1 MYRESMRKTV
11 FCTALLMATC
21 LTACGNK
28 TSKADAGND
37 SAAVENQT
45 TADSANVDAGSAAE
59 MDEVD
64 EAANDDP
71 TNVEEWDVSVRT
83 IDLDS
88 APRYEVIIRDSKGK
102 TLTFGERNGF
112 DYPRDMLETFGNV
125 WQTDVN
131 FDGRTDVIICLGQEP
146 VSDQTFVRYDAWVYD
161 PDDNKFYCQ
170 GTFREICNP
179 EVDREGHRILG
190 HYIARDG
197 KTRVYSAHYWQKDGN
212 IVQEGET
219 WEVK

>member
-1 MYRESMRKTV
+1 MKKV
-11 FCTALLMATC
+11 LFCIAMMASVC
-21 LTACGNK
+21 LTSCANK
-28 TSKADAGND
+28 AKADASDAVD
-37 SAAVENQT
+37 STAAVSNT
-45 TADSANVDAGSAAE
+45 DSANVSAGSAAE
-59 MDEVD
+59 MGESD

-88 APRYEVIIRDSKGK
+88 DPRYEVIIRDSKGK

-131 FDGRTDVIICLGQEP
+131 FDGHTDVMICLGKEP
-146 VSDQTFVRYDAWVYD
+146 VSDQVFVRYDAWVYD
-161 PDDNKFYCQ
+161 SDDNKFYCQ
-170 GTFREICNP
+170 GTFRDICNP
-179 EVDREGHRILG
+179 EVDREGRRILS

-197 KTRVYSAHYWQKDGN
+197 KTRVYAAHYWQKDGN
-212 IVQEGET
+212 IAQEGET

>member
-1 MYRESMRKTV
+1 MRKLV
-11 FCTALLMATC
+11 FCIAIMATVC
-21 LTACGNK
+21 LASCANGKK
-28 TSKADAGND
+28 TQTDADNNAD
-37 SAAVENQT
+37 SAAAVSNI
-45 TADSANVDAGSAAE
+45 DSANVSAGSAAE
-59 MDEVD
+59 MGGDNESK
-64 EAANDDP
+64 DDP
-71 TNVEEWDVSVRT
+71 TNVEEWNVSVRT

-88 APRYEVIIRDSKGK
+88 DPRYEVIIRDSNGK

-112 DYPRDMLETFGNV
+112 DYPTDMLETFGNV

-131 FDGRTDVIICLGQEP
+131 FDGRTDVMICLGLMP
-146 VSDQTFVRYDAWVYD
+146 TSDQTFVKYDAWVYD

-179 EVDREGHRILG
+179 EVDREGRRILS

-197 KTRVYSAHYWQKDGN
+197 KTRVYSAFYWQKDGN
-212 IVQEGET
+212 IAQEGET

>member
-1 MYRESMRKTV
+1 MKKV
-11 FCTALLMATC
+11 LFCIAMMASVC
-21 LTACGNK
+21 LTSCANK
-28 TSKADAGND
+28 AKADASDAAD
-37 SAAVENQT
+37 STVAVSNT
-45 TADSANVDAGSAAE
+45 DSANVSAGSAAE
-59 MDEVD
+59 MGEDD

-88 APRYEVIIRDSKGK
+88 DPRYEVIIRDSKGK
-102 TLTFGERNGF
+102 TLTFGERQGF

-131 FDGRTDVIICLGQEP
+131 FDGHTDVMICLGKEP
-146 VSDQTFVRYDAWVYD
+146 VSDQVFVRYDAWVYD
-161 PDDNKFYCQ
+161 SDDNKFYCQ
-170 GTFREICNP
+170 GSFREICNP
-179 EVDREGHRILG
+179 EVDREGRRILS

-212 IVQEGET
+212 IAQEGET

>member
-1 MYRESMRKTV
+1 MKKV
-11 FCTALLMATC
+11 LFCIAMLASVC
-21 LTACGNK
+21 LTSCANK
-28 TSKADAGND
+28 TKADASDAAD
-37 SAAVENQT
+37 STVAVSNT
-45 TADSANVDAGSAAE
+45 DSANVSAGSAAE
-59 MDEVD
+59 MGEDD

-83 IDLDS
+83 IDLDND
-88 APRYEVIIRDSKGK
+88 PRYEVIIRDSKGK

-131 FDGRTDVIICLGQEP
+131 FDGHTDVMICLGKEP
-146 VSDQTFVRYDAWVYD
+146 VSDQVFVRYDAWVYD

-170 GTFREICNP
+170 GTFRDICNP
-179 EVDREGHRILG
+179 EVDREGRRILS

-197 KTRVYSAHYWQKDGN
+197 KTRVYAAHYWQKDGN
-212 IVQEGET
+212 IAQEGET

>member
-1 MYRESMRKTV
+1 MRKLV
-11 FCTALLMATC
+11 FCIAIMTTVC
-21 LTACGNK
+21 LASCANGKK
-28 TSKADAGND
+28 TQTDADN
-37 SAAVENQT
+37 
-45 TADSANVDAGSAAE
+45 TADSAAAISNIDSANVSAGSAAE
-59 MDEVD
+59 MGEGN
-64 EAANDDP
+64 ESKDDP

-88 APRYEVIIRDSKGK
+88 DPRYEVIIRDSKGK

-131 FDGRTDVIICLGQEP
+131 FDGRTDVMICLGLMP
-146 VSDQTFVRYDAWVYD
+146 TSDQTFVKYDAWIYD
-161 PDDNKFYCQ
+161 PDDNNFYCQ
-170 GTFREICNP
+170 DSFREICNP
-179 EVDREGHRILG
+179 EVDREGRRILS

-197 KTRVYSAHYWQKDGN
+197 KTRVYSAFYWQKDGN
-212 IVQEGET
+212 IAQEGET

>member
-1 MYRESMRKTV
+1 MRKLV
-11 FCTALLMATC
+11 FCITMMATVYLASC
-21 LTACGNK
+21 ANGKK
-28 TSKADAGND
+28 TQTDAENTTD
-37 SAAVENQT
+37 SAAAVNNN
-45 TADSANVDAGSAAE
+45 DSANVGAGSSAE
-59 MDEVD
+59 MGEDNELK
-64 EAANDDP
+64 DDP

-88 APRYEVIIRDSKGK
+88 DPRYEVIIRDSKGK
-102 TLTFGERNGF
+102 TLTFGERKGF
-112 DYPRDMLETFGNV
+112 DYPTDMLETFGNV

-131 FDGRTDVIICLGQEP
+131 FDGRTDVMICLGLMP
-146 VSDQTFVRYDAWVYD
+146 TSDQAFVKYDAWIYD

-170 GTFREICNP
+170 DSFREICNP
-179 EVDREGHRILG
+179 EVDRKGHRILS

-212 IVQEGET
+212 IAQEGET

>member
-1 MYRESMRKTV
+1 MKKV
-11 FCTALLMATC
+11 LFCIAMMASVC
-21 LTACGNK
+21 LTSCANK
-28 TSKADAGND
+28 AKADASDAAD
-37 SAAVENQT
+37 STVAVSNT
-45 TADSANVDAGSAAE
+45 DSANVSAGSAAE
-59 MDEVD
+59 MGEDD

-88 APRYEVIIRDSKGK
+88 NPRYEVIIRDSKGK
-102 TLTFGERNGF
+102 TLTFGERQGF

-131 FDGRTDVIICLGQEP
+131 FDGHTDVMICLGKEP
-146 VSDQTFVRYDAWVYD
+146 VSDQVFVRYDAWVYD

-170 GTFREICNP
+170 GTFRDICNP
-179 EVDREGHRILG
+179 EVDREGRRILS

-197 KTRVYSAHYWQKDGN
+197 KTRVYAAHYWQKDGN
-212 IVQEGET
+212 IAQEGET

>member
-1 MYRESMRKTV
+1 MKKV
-11 FCTALLMATC
+11 LFCIAMMASVC
-21 LTACGNK
+21 LTSCANK
-28 TSKADAGND
+28 AKADASDAAD
-37 SAAVENQT
+37 STVAVSNT
-45 TADSANVDAGSAAE
+45 DSANVSAGSAAAMGE
-59 MDEVD
+59 DD

-88 APRYEVIIRDSKGK
+88 DPRYEVIIRDSKGK

-131 FDGRTDVIICLGQEP
+131 FDGHTDVMICLGKEP
-146 VSDQTFVRYDAWVYD
+146 VSDQVFVRYDAWVYD

-179 EVDREGHRILG
+179 EVDREGRRILS

-212 IVQEGET
+212 IAQEGET

>member
-1 MYRESMRKTV
+1 MKKV
-11 FCTALLMATC
+11 LFCIAMMASVC
-21 LTACGNK
+21 LTSCANK
-28 TSKADAGND
+28 AKADASDAAD
-37 SAAVENQT
+37 STVAVSNT
-45 TADSANVDAGSAAE
+45 DSANVSAGSAAE
-59 MDEVD
+59 MGEDD

-88 APRYEVIIRDSKGK
+88 NPRYEVIIRDSKGK

-131 FDGRTDVIICLGQEP
+131 FDGHTDVMICLGKEP
-146 VSDQTFVRYDAWVYD
+146 VSDQVFVRYDAWVYD

-170 GTFREICNP
+170 GTFRDICNP
-179 EVDREGHRILG
+179 EVDREGRRILS

-197 KTRVYSAHYWQKDGN
+197 KTRVYAAHYWQKDGN
-212 IVQEGET
+212 IAQEGET

>member
-1 MYRESMRKTV
+1 MRKLV
-11 FCTALLMATC
+11 FCIAMMATVC
-21 LTACGNK
+21 LASCANGKK
-28 TSKADAGND
+28 TQTDA
-37 SAAVENQT
+37 EN
-45 TADSANVDAGSAAE
+45 TADSAAAVSKTDSANVSDDSAAE
-59 MDEVD
+59 TGEDNELK
-64 EAANDDP
+64 DDP

-88 APRYEVIIRDSKGK
+88 DPRYEVIIRDSKGK
-102 TLTFGERNGF
+102 TLTFGERKGF
-112 DYPRDMLETFGNV
+112 DYPTDMLETFGNV

-131 FDGRTDVIICLGQEP
+131 FDGRTDVMICLGLMP
-146 VSDQTFVRYDAWVYD
+146 TSDQTFVKYDAWIYD

-170 GTFREICNP
+170 DSFREICNP
-179 EVDREGHRILG
+179 EVDREGHRILS

-212 IVQEGET
+212 ITQEGKT

>member
-1 MYRESMRKTV
+1 MKKV
-11 FCTALLMATC
+11 LFCIAMMASVC
-21 LTACGNK
+21 LTSCANK
-28 TSKADAGND
+28 AKADASDAAD
-37 SAAVENQT
+37 STVAVSNT
-45 TADSANVDAGSAAE
+45 DSANVSAGSAAE
-59 MDEVD
+59 RGESD

-88 APRYEVIIRDSKGK
+88 DPRYEVIIRDSKGK

-131 FDGRTDVIICLGQEP
+131 FDGHTDVMICLGKEP
-146 VSDQTFVRYDAWVYD
+146 VSDQVFVRYDAWVYD

-170 GTFREICNP
+170 GTFRDICNP
-179 EVDREGHRILG
+179 EVDREGRRILS

-197 KTRVYSAHYWQKDGN
+197 KTRVYAAHYWQKDGN
-212 IVQEGET
+212 IAQEGET

>member
-1 MYRESMRKTV
+1 MKKV
-11 FCTALLMATC
+11 LFCIAMMASVC
-21 LTACGNK
+21 LTSCANK
-28 TSKADAGND
+28 AKADASDAAD
-37 SAAVENQT
+37 STVAVSNT
-45 TADSANVDAGSAAE
+45 DSANVSAGSAAAMGE
-59 MDEVD
+59 DD

-88 APRYEVIIRDSKGK
+88 DPRYEVIIRDSKGK

-131 FDGRTDVIICLGQEP
+131 FDGHTDVMICLGKEP
-146 VSDQTFVRYDAWVYD
+146 VSDQVFVRYDAWVYD

-170 GTFREICNP
+170 GTFRDICNP
-179 EVDREGHRILG
+179 EVDREGRRILS

-197 KTRVYSAHYWQKDGN
+197 KTRVYAAHYWQKDGN
-212 IVQEGET
+212 IAQEGET

>member
-1 MYRESMRKTV
+1 MKKV
-11 FCTALLMATC
+11 LFCIAMMASVC
-21 LTACGNK
+21 LTSCANK
-28 TSKADAGND
+28 AKADASDAAD
-37 SAAVENQT
+37 STVAVSNT
-45 TADSANVDAGSAAE
+45 DSANVSDGSAAE
-59 MDEVD
+59 MGEDD

-88 APRYEVIIRDSKGK
+88 NPRYEVIIRDSKGK
-102 TLTFGERNGF
+102 TLTFGERQGF

-131 FDGRTDVIICLGQEP
+131 FDGHTDVMICLGKEP
-146 VSDQTFVRYDAWVYD
+146 VSDQVFVRYDAWVYD

-170 GTFREICNP
+170 GTFRDICNP
-179 EVDREGHRILG
+179 EVDREGRRILS

-197 KTRVYSAHYWQKDGN
+197 KTRVYAAHYWQKDGN
-212 IVQEGET
+212 IAQEGET

>member
-1 MYRESMRKTV
+1 MKKV
-11 FCTALLMATC
+11 LFCIAMMASVC
-21 LTACGNK
+21 LTSCANK
-28 TSKADAGND
+28 AKADASDAAD
-37 SAAVENQT
+37 STVAVSNT
-45 TADSANVDAGSAAE
+45 DSANVSAGGAAE
-59 MDEVD
+59 MGESD

-88 APRYEVIIRDSKGK
+88 DPRYEVIIRDSKGK

-131 FDGRTDVIICLGQEP
+131 FDGHTDVMICLGKEP
-146 VSDQTFVRYDAWVYD
+146 VSDQVFVRYDAWVYD

-170 GTFREICNP
+170 GTFRDICNP
-179 EVDREGHRILG
+179 EVDREGRRILS

-197 KTRVYSAHYWQKDGN
+197 KTRVYAAHYWQKDGN
-212 IVQEGET
+212 IAQEGET

>member
-1 MYRESMRKTV
+1 MKKV
-11 FCTALLMATC
+11 LFCIAMMASVC
-21 LTACGNK
+21 LTSCANK
-28 TSKADAGND
+28 AKADASDAAD
-37 SAAVENQT
+37 STVAVSNT
-45 TADSANVDAGSAAE
+45 DSANVSAGSAAE
-59 MDEVD
+59 MGKDD

-88 APRYEVIIRDSKGK
+88 NPRYEVIIRDSKGK
-102 TLTFGERNGF
+102 TLTFGERQGF

-131 FDGRTDVIICLGQEP
+131 FDGHTDVMICLGKEP
-146 VSDQTFVRYDAWVYD
+146 VSDQVFVRYDAWVYD

-170 GTFREICNP
+170 GTFRDICNP
-179 EVDREGHRILG
+179 EVDREGRRILS

-197 KTRVYSAHYWQKDGN
+197 KTRVYAAHYWQKDGN
-212 IVQEGET
+212 IAQEGET

>member
-1 MYRESMRKTV
+1 MRKLV
-11 FCTALLMATC
+11 FCIAIMATVC
-21 LTACGNK
+21 LASCANGKK
-28 TSKADAGND
+28 TQTDADNNAD
-37 SAAVENQT
+37 SAAAVSNI
-45 TADSANVDAGSAAE
+45 DSANVSAGSAAE
-59 MDEVD
+59 MGGDNESK
-64 EAANDDP
+64 DDP

-88 APRYEVIIRDSKGK
+88 DPRYEVIIRDSNGK

-112 DYPRDMLETFGNV
+112 DYPTDMLETFGNV
-125 WQTDVN
+125 WQTDVT
-131 FDGRTDVIICLGQEP
+131 FDGRTDVMICLGLMP
-146 VSDQTFVRYDAWVYD
+146 TSDQAFVKYDAWIYD

-179 EVDREGHRILG
+179 EVDREGRRILS

-197 KTRVYSAHYWQKDGN
+197 KTRVYSAFYWQKDGN
-212 IVQEGET
+212 IAQEGET

>member
-1 MYRESMRKTV
+1 MRKLV
-11 FCTALLMATC
+11 FCIAMMATVC
-21 LTACGNK
+21 LASCANGKK
-28 TSKADAGND
+28 TQTDA
-37 SAAVENQT
+37 EN
-45 TADSANVDAGSAAE
+45 TADSAAAVSKTDSANVSDGSAVE
-59 MDEVD
+59 TGED
-64 EAANDDP
+64 NKLKDDP

-88 APRYEVIIRDSKGK
+88 DPRYEVIIRDSKGK
-102 TLTFGERNGF
+102 TLTFGERKGF
-112 DYPRDMLETFGNV
+112 DYPTDMLETFGNV

-131 FDGRTDVIICLGQEP
+131 FDGRTDVMICLGLMP
-146 VSDQTFVRYDAWVYD
+146 TSDQAFVKYDAWIYD

-170 GTFREICNP
+170 DSFREICNP
-179 EVDREGHRILG
+179 EVDREGHRILS

-212 IVQEGET
+212 IAQEGKT

>member
-1 MYRESMRKTV
+1 MKKV
-11 FCTALLMATC
+11 LFCIAMMASVC
-21 LTACGNK
+21 LTSCANK
-28 TSKADAGND
+28 VKADASDAVD
-37 SAAVENQT
+37 STAAVSNT
-45 TADSANVDAGSAAE
+45 DSANVSAGGAAE
-59 MDEVD
+59 MGESD

-88 APRYEVIIRDSKGK
+88 NPRYEVIIRDSKGK
-102 TLTFGERNGF
+102 TLTFGERQGF
-112 DYPRDMLETFGNV
+112 DYQRDMLATFGNV

-131 FDGRTDVIICLGQEP
+131 FDGHTDVMICLGKEP
-146 VSDQTFVRYDAWVYD
+146 VSDQVFVRYDAWVYD

-170 GTFREICNP
+170 GTFRDICNP
-179 EVDREGHRILG
+179 EVDREGRRILS

-197 KTRVYSAHYWQKDGN
+197 KTRVYAAHYWQKDGN
-212 IVQEGET
+212 IAQEGET

>member
-1 MYRESMRKTV
+1 MKKV
-11 FCTALLMATC
+11 LFCIAMMASVC
-21 LTACGNK
+21 LTSCANK
-28 TSKADAGND
+28 AKADASDAAD
-37 SAAVENQT
+37 STVAVSNT
-45 TADSANVDAGSAAE
+45 DSANVSAGSAAE
-59 MDEVD
+59 MGEDD

-88 APRYEVIIRDSKGK
+88 NPRYEVIIRDSKGK
-102 TLTFGERNGF
+102 TLTFGERQGF

-131 FDGRTDVIICLGQEP
+131 FDGHTDVMICLGKEP
-146 VSDQTFVRYDAWVYD
+146 VSDQVFVRYDAWVYD
-161 PDDNKFYCQ
+161 PDDNKFYSQ
-170 GTFREICNP
+170 GTFRDICNP
-179 EVDREGHRILG
+179 EVDREGRRILS

-197 KTRVYSAHYWQKDGN
+197 KTRVYAAHYWQKDGN
-212 IVQEGET
+212 IAQEGET

>member
-1 MYRESMRKTV
+1 MKKV
-11 FCTALLMATC
+11 LFCIAMMASVC
-21 LTACGNK
+21 LTSCANK
-28 TSKADAGND
+28 AKADASDAAD
-37 SAAVENQT
+37 STVAVSNT
-45 TADSANVDAGSAAE
+45 DSANVSAGSAAE
-59 MDEVD
+59 MGEDD

-88 APRYEVIIRDSKGK
+88 DPRYEVIIRDSKGK
-102 TLTFGERNGF
+102 TLTFGERQGF

-131 FDGRTDVIICLGQEP
+131 FDGHTDVMICLGKEP
-146 VSDQTFVRYDAWVYD
+146 VSDQVFVRYDAWVYD
-161 PDDNKFYCQ
+161 PDDNKFYSQ
-170 GTFREICNP
+170 GTFRDICNP
-179 EVDREGHRILG
+179 EVDREGRRILS

-197 KTRVYSAHYWQKDGN
+197 KTRVYAAHYWQKDGN
-212 IVQEGET
+212 IAQEGET

>member
-1 MYRESMRKTV
+1 MRKLV
-11 FCTALLMATC
+11 FCIAIMATVC
-21 LTACGNK
+21 LASCANGKK
-28 TSKADAGND
+28 TQTDADNNAD
-37 SAAVENQT
+37 SAAAVSNI
-45 TADSANVDAGSAAE
+45 DSANVSAGSAAE
-59 MDEVD
+59 MGGDNESK
-64 EAANDDP
+64 DDP

-88 APRYEVIIRDSKGK
+88 APRYEVIIRDSNGK

-112 DYPRDMLETFGNV
+112 DYPTDMLETFGNV

-131 FDGRTDVIICLGQEP
+131 FDGRTDVMICLGLMP
-146 VSDQTFVRYDAWVYD
+146 TSDQTFVKYDAWVYD

-179 EVDREGHRILG
+179 EVDREGRRILS

-197 KTRVYSAHYWQKDGN
+197 KTRVYSAFYWQKDGN
-212 IVQEGET
+212 IAQEGET

>member
-1 MYRESMRKTV
+1 MKKV
-11 FCTALLMATC
+11 LFCIAMMASVC
-21 LTACGNK
+21 LTSCANK
-28 TSKADAGND
+28 AKADASDAAD
-37 SAAVENQT
+37 STVAVSNT
-45 TADSANVDAGSAAE
+45 DSANVSAGSAAE
-59 MDEVD
+59 MGEDD
-64 EAANDDP
+64 EATNDDP

-88 APRYEVIIRDSKGK
+88 NPRYEVIIRDSKGK
-102 TLTFGERNGF
+102 TLTFGERQGF

-131 FDGRTDVIICLGQEP
+131 FDGHTDVMICLGKEP
-146 VSDQTFVRYDAWVYD
+146 VSDQVFVRYDAWVYD
-161 PDDNKFYCQ
+161 SDDNKFYCQ
-170 GTFREICNP
+170 GSFREICNP
-179 EVDREGHRILG
+179 EVDREGRRILS

-212 IVQEGET
+212 IAQEGET

>member
-1 MYRESMRKTV
+1 MKKV
-11 FCTALLMATC
+11 LFCIAMMASVC
-21 LTACGNK
+21 LTSCANK
-28 TSKADAGND
+28 AKADASDAAD
-37 SAAVENQT
+37 STVAVSNT
-45 TADSANVDAGSAAE
+45 DSANVSAGSAAE
-59 MDEVD
+59 MGEDD

-88 APRYEVIIRDSKGK
+88 DPRYEVIIRDSKGK

-131 FDGRTDVIICLGQEP
+131 FDGHTDVMICLGKEP
-146 VSDQTFVRYDAWVYD
+146 VSDQVFVRYDAWVYD

-170 GTFREICNP
+170 GTFRDICNP
-179 EVDREGHRILG
+179 EVDREGRRILS

-197 KTRVYSAHYWQKDGN
+197 KTRVYAAHYWQKDGN
-212 IVQEGET
+212 IAQEGET

>member
-1 MYRESMRKTV
+1 MKKV
-11 FCTALLMATC
+11 LFCIAMMASVC
-21 LTACGNK
+21 LTSCANK
-28 TSKADAGND
+28 AKADASDAAD
-37 SAAVENQT
+37 STVAVSNT
-45 TADSANVDAGSAAE
+45 DSANVSAGSAAE
-59 MDEVD
+59 MGEDD

-88 APRYEVIIRDSKGK
+88 NPRYEVIIRDSKGK
-102 TLTFGERNGF
+102 TLTFGERQGF

-131 FDGRTDVIICLGQEP
+131 FDGHTDVMICLGKEP
-146 VSDQTFVRYDAWVYD
+146 VSDQVFVRYDAWVYD
-161 PDDNKFYCQ
+161 SDDNKFYCQ
-170 GTFREICNP
+170 GTFRDICNP
-179 EVDREGHRILG
+179 EVDREGRRILS

-197 KTRVYSAHYWQKDGN
+197 KTRVYAAHYWQKDGN
-212 IVQEGET
+212 IAQEGET

>member
-1 MYRESMRKTV
+1 MKKV
-11 FCTALLMATC
+11 LFCIAMMASVC
-21 LTACGNK
+21 LTSCANK
-28 TSKADAGND
+28 AKADASDAAD
-37 SAAVENQT
+37 STVAVSNT
-45 TADSANVDAGSAAE
+45 DSANVSAGSAAE
-59 MDEVD
+59 MGEDD

-88 APRYEVIIRDSKGK
+88 DPRYEVIIRDSKGK
-102 TLTFGERNGF
+102 TLTFGERQGF

-131 FDGRTDVIICLGQEP
+131 FDGHTDVMICLGKEP
-146 VSDQTFVRYDAWVYD
+146 VSDQVFVRYDAWVYD

-170 GTFREICNP
+170 GTFRDICNP
-179 EVDREGHRILG
+179 EVDREGRRILS

-197 KTRVYSAHYWQKDGN
+197 KTRVYAAHYWQKDGN
-212 IVQEGET
+212 IAQEGET

>member
-1 MYRESMRKTV
+1 MRKLV
-11 FCTALLMATC
+11 FCIAIMATVC
-21 LTACGNK
+21 LASCANGKK
-28 TSKADAGND
+28 TQTDADNNAD
-37 SAAVENQT
+37 SAAAVSNI
-45 TADSANVDAGSAAE
+45 DSANVSAGSAAE
-59 MDEVD
+59 MGGDNESK
-64 EAANDDP
+64 DDP

-88 APRYEVIIRDSKGK
+88 DPRYEVIIRDSNGK

-112 DYPRDMLETFGNV
+112 DYPTDMLETFGNV

-131 FDGRTDVIICLGQEP
+131 FDGRTDVMICLGLMP
-146 VSDQTFVRYDAWVYD
+146 TSDQTFVKYDAWVYD

-179 EVDREGHRILG
+179 EVDREGRRILS

-197 KTRVYSAHYWQKDGN
+197 KTRVYSAFYWQKDGN
-212 IVQEGET
+212 IAQEGET

>member
-1 MYRESMRKTV
+1 MKKV
-11 FCTALLMATC
+11 LFCIAIMATVC
-21 LTACGNK
+21 LASCANGKK
-28 TSKADAGND
+28 TQADADN
-37 SAAVENQT
+37 
-45 TADSANVDAGSAAE
+45 TADSATAMSKTDSANVGAGSATEMGENDESAE
-59 MDEVD
+59 Q
-64 EAANDDP
+64 DDP

-88 APRYEVIIRDSKGK
+88 DPRYEVIIRDSKGK

-131 FDGRTDVIICLGQEP
+131 FDGHTDVMICLGLMP
-146 VSDQTFVRYDAWVYD
+146 TSDQTFVKYDAWVYD

-170 GTFREICNP
+170 SSFREICNP
-179 EVDREGHRILG
+179 EVDREGRRILS

-212 IVQEGET
+212 ITQEGET
-219 WEVK
+219 WVVK

>member
-1 MYRESMRKTV
+1 MKKV
-11 FCTALLMATC
+11 LFCIAMMASVC
-21 LTACGNK
+21 LTSCANK
-28 TSKADAGND
+28 AKADASDAAD
-37 SAAVENQT
+37 STAAVSNT
-45 TADSANVDAGSAAE
+45 DSANVSAGGAAE
-59 MDEVD
+59 MGESD

-71 TNVEEWDVSVRT
+71 TNVEEWDVSVRS

-88 APRYEVIIRDSKGK
+88 NPRYEVIIRDSKGK
-102 TLTFGERNGF
+102 TLTFGERQGF

-131 FDGRTDVIICLGQEP
+131 FDGHTDVMICLGKEP
-146 VSDQTFVRYDAWVYD
+146 VSDQVFVRYDAWVYD

-170 GTFREICNP
+170 GTFRDICNP
-179 EVDREGHRILG
+179 EVDREGRRILS

-212 IVQEGET
+212 IAQEGET

>member
-1 MYRESMRKTV
+1 MRKLV
-11 FCTALLMATC
+11 FCIAIMTTVC
-21 LTACGNK
+21 LASCANGKK
-28 TSKADAGND
+28 TQTDADN
-37 SAAVENQT
+37 
-45 TADSANVDAGSAAE
+45 TADSAAAVSNIDSANVSAGSAAE
-59 MDEVD
+59 MGEGN
-64 EAANDDP
+64 ESKDDP

-88 APRYEVIIRDSKGK
+88 DPRYEVIIRDGNGK

-112 DYPRDMLETFGNV
+112 DYPTDMLETFGNV

-131 FDGRTDVIICLGQEP
+131 FDGRTDVMICLGLMP
-146 VSDQTFVRYDAWVYD
+146 TSDQTFVKYDAWVYD

-179 EVDREGHRILG
+179 EVDREERRILS

-197 KTRVYSAHYWQKDGN
+197 KTRVYSAFYWQKDGN
-212 IVQEGET
+212 IAQEGET

>member
-1 MYRESMRKTV
+1 MKKV
-11 FCTALLMATC
+11 LFCIAMMASVC
-21 LTACGNK
+21 LTSCANK
-28 TSKADAGND
+28 AKADASDAAD
-37 SAAVENQT
+37 STVAVSNT
-45 TADSANVDAGSAAE
+45 GSANVSAGGAAE
-59 MDEVD
+59 MGESD

-88 APRYEVIIRDSKGK
+88 DPRYEVIIRDSKGK

-131 FDGRTDVIICLGQEP
+131 FDGHTDVMICLGKEP
-146 VSDQTFVRYDAWVYD
+146 VSDQVFVRYDAWVYD

-170 GTFREICNP
+170 GTFRDICNP
-179 EVDREGHRILG
+179 EVDREGRHILS

-197 KTRVYSAHYWQKDGN
+197 KTRVYAAHYWQKDGN
-212 IVQEGET
+212 IAQEGET

>member
-1 MYRESMRKTV
+1 MKKV
-11 FCTALLMATC
+11 LFCIAMMASVC
-21 LTACGNK
+21 LTSCANK
-28 TSKADAGND
+28 AKADASDAAD
-37 SAAVENQT
+37 STVAVSNT
-45 TADSANVDAGSAAE
+45 DSANVSAGGAAE
-59 MDEVD
+59 MGESDES
-64 EAANDDP
+64 ANDDP

-88 APRYEVIIRDSKGK
+88 DPRYEVIIRDSKGK

-131 FDGRTDVIICLGQEP
+131 FDGHTDVMICLGKEP
-146 VSDQTFVRYDAWVYD
+146 VSDQVFVRYDAWVYD

-170 GTFREICNP
+170 GTFRDICNP
-179 EVDREGHRILG
+179 EVDREGRRILS

-197 KTRVYSAHYWQKDGN
+197 KTRVYAAHYWQKDGN
-212 IVQEGET
+212 IAQEGET

>member
-1 MYRESMRKTV
+1 MRKLV
-11 FCTALLMATC
+11 FCIAIMATVC
-21 LTACGNK
+21 LASCANGKK
-28 TSKADAGND
+28 TQTDADNNAD
-37 SAAVENQT
+37 SAAAVSNI
-45 TADSANVDAGSAAE
+45 DSANVSAGSAAE
-59 MDEVD
+59 MGGDNESK
-64 EAANDDP
+64 DDP

-88 APRYEVIIRDSKGK
+88 DPRYEVIIRDSNGK

-112 DYPRDMLETFGNV
+112 DYPTDMLETFGNV

-131 FDGRTDVIICLGQEP
+131 FDGRTDVMICLGLMP
-146 VSDQTFVRYDAWVYD
+146 TSDQTFVKYDAWVYD

-179 EVDREGHRILG
+179 EVDREGRRILS

-197 KTRVYSAHYWQKDGN
+197 KTRVSSAFYWQKDGN
-212 IVQEGET
+212 IAQEGET